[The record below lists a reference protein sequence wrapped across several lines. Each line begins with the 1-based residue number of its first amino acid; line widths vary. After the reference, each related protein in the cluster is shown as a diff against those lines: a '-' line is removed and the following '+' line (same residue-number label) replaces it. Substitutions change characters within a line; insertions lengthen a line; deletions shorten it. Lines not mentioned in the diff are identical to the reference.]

1 MIVLGLTGSIGMGKS
16 TTAQFFR
23 DAGIPVHDADAVVH
37 HLYETDAVAPVGAL
51 FPDVVD
57 DGKIDRRRLGTYV
70 LDTKNAENMK
80 KLEAIIHPMVRDAEI
95 VFRKKSED
103 AGAKLAIL
111 DIPLLFETGR
121 DQAMDGVIVVTAPE
135 DVQKKRVL
143 ARPDMSETKFQSI
156 LARQTPDLEKRERAD
171 FVIDT
176 SKGLESAKQ
185 AVAQIIEKI
194 VSGAWLPSK

>member
-1 MIVLGLTGSIGMGKS
+1 MGKS